1 MKRIVPSQELAV
13 LIRIARGDM
22 SLRKFAKRV
31 GLAYM
36 TIKRLEDAEVVPD
49 VETICRLAPV
59 LRRKPVELFEVVAGE
74 KASRSR
80 AASSTTD
87 EVEIAGRIA
96 ALPREKKEALMTLL
110 GISRK
115 HS

>member
-1 MKRIVPSQELAV
+1 M

-59 LRRKPVELFEVVAGE
+59 LGKPPVEPFGIVAGE
-74 KASRSR
+74 KATLSR
-80 AASSTTD
+80 AALSTD
-87 EVEIAGRIA
+87 EIEIAKQIA
-96 ALPREKKEALMTLL
+96 ALPREKKEALSILL

-115 HS
+115 TL